1 MESVNDSWKVDLV
14 HHYVALVLSGSIG
27 VDQFNNPV
35 DLSALCWMC
44 FVCSNGYHLFT
55 KDSVYVVICQM
66 GHSCA
71 TCPCHGTRAH
81 VSGDNTRVH
90 VTK

>member
-35 DLSALCWMC
+35 DLKCLVLDV

-55 KDSVYVVICQM
+55 KTLCMWSYIRWDTLV
-66 GHSCA
+66 
-71 TCPCHGTRAH
+71 PRAP
-81 VSGDNTRVH
+81 VTVH
-90 VTK
+90 VRTCRETIHVYT